1 VGFFLSDVRLHLA
14 LAYCFNKKLQF
25 IGFAASLKLYPPVCE
40 VAHPTGNVE
49 AASQLADTI
58 TEAHTLH
65 AALIKNLNTSHPL
78 AIGVRT
84 EQSLKKF
91 SLFPQPVL
99 RLNVLEFFHPNSPA
113 NMPSYIEMPK
123 LADTMTE
130 GTLVKWRKQP
140 GDKVAMGDVVAEV
153 ETDKATMEMESFEDG
168 IIHELLVQVG
178 QKVPIGSRIA
188 MVLSKGEKPPAPGSV
203 PSPAS
208 SVKNAA
214 PTAPTSAAA
223 CATGHAVSG
232 SPEVTHLALGTR
244 LKSSPLARKLAK
256 ERGANLASL
265 QGTGPGGRIIA
276 KDVLQAK
283 SGVQT
288 VVAPVVQSVAPASVP
303 VLAAGAGD
311 QVIPLSGMRRI
322 IAERLLLSK
331 TTIPHFYLHIEVDA
345 APMMKMRAELNAG
358 VDPEKGIKLTVNDF
372 VLKAVVAAAVK
383 VPTVNAAFDGDSILQ
398 FGSVGLS
405 VAVAV
410 DDGLVTPVVRDA
422 HSKSLVALSLA
433 VKDLATR
440 ARSKK
445 LKPDEYQGGTIT
457 VSNLGAYGIE
467 FFDAIINP
475 PQAIIVSVGAI
486 VKKAVVGANDTI
498 VAGQRLAIGLSA
510 DHRVVDGAVGAQ
522 YLAELR
528 RLLESPALLLV

>member
-1 VGFFLSDVRLHLA
+1 
-14 LAYCFNKKLQF
+14 
-25 IGFAASLKLYPPVCE
+25 
-40 VAHPTGNVE
+40 
-49 AASQLADTI
+49 
-58 TEAHTLH
+58 
-65 AALIKNLNTSHPL
+65 
-78 AIGVRT
+78 
-84 EQSLKKF
+84 
-91 SLFPQPVL
+91 
-99 RLNVLEFFHPNSPA
+99 
-113 NMPSYIEMPK
+113 MPSYIEMPK

-168 IIHELLVQVG
+168 IIHELLVQIG

-188 MVLSKGEKPPAPGSV
+188 MVLSKGEKPPVPGSV
-203 PSPAS
+203 STPAPT
-208 SVKNAA
+208 VKTAA
-214 PTAPTSAAA
+214 PSAAVA
-223 CATGHAVSG
+223 ASAPAQAVAASPQANHAASG
-232 SPEVTHLALGTR
+232 ARV
-244 LKSSPLARKLAK
+244 KISPLARKLAK

-283 SGVQT
+283 PGAQASHVPAALA
-288 VVAPVVQSVAPASVP
+288 VAPVPVP
-303 VLAAGAGD
+303 AAGAGD

-322 IAERLLLSK
+322 IAERLLVSK

-358 VDPEKGIKLTVNDF
+358 VDPTTGVKLTVNDF

-383 VPTVNAAFDGDSILQ
+383 VPTVNAAFNGDSILQ

-422 HSKSLVALSLA
+422 HSKSLVAMSLA

-486 VKKAVVGANDTI
+486 VKKPVVGANDTI